1 MARSID
7 TDPLMVAN
15 FALMELTIGNNGT
28 NDVSVFPSTKGR
40 SSKNGI
46 FIGFQSIS
54 MPEVSVEYQDITEGN
69 WPYPHKVPLTRG
81 STGDVTI
88 TQAVVPTSSD
98 FYVWIFQTLWGRGA
112 PRRHFTIIHLDSGK
126 TKSERQIR
134 LYNCMPVSWTPGSD
148 FDANSAEVSLEA
160 LTFNVERIELG
171 LGARAA
177 AAQIGSAVTSLGLNF

>member
-15 FALMELTIGNNGT
+15 FALMELSSDG
-28 NDVSVFPSTKGR
+28 PSLRKGGVLPLSRGR
-40 SSKNGI
+40 SSSNGI
-46 FIGFQSIS
+46 YIGFQSIS

-69 WPYPHKVPLTRG
+69 WPYPHKVPLTKA

-112 PRRHFTIIHLDSGK
+112 PRRHLSIVHLDSGK
-126 TKSERQIR
+126 LASGRQIG
-134 LYNCMPVSWTPGSD
+134 LYNCMPVSYTPGSE
-148 FDANSAEVSLEA
+148 FDANSAEVSIES
-160 LTFNVERIELG
+160 LTFNVERIEILVG
-171 LGARAA
+171 NPMR
-177 AAQIGSAVTSLGLNF
+177 VR

>member
-15 FALMELTIGNNGT
+15 FALMELTIGNTGT
-28 NDVSVFPSTKGR
+28 NDVSIFPITKGK

-46 FIGFQSIS
+46 YIGFQSIS

-69 WPYPHKVPLTRG
+69 WPYPHKVPLTKA

-112 PRRHFTIIHLDSGK
+112 PRRHLSIVHLDSGK
-126 TKSERQIR
+126 LASGRQIG
-134 LYNCMPVSWTPGSD
+134 LYNCMPVSYTPGSE
-148 FDANSAEVSLEA
+148 FDANSAEVSIES
-160 LTFNVERIELG
+160 LTFNVERIEILVG
-171 LGARAA
+171 NPMR
-177 AAQIGSAVTSLGLNF
+177 VR